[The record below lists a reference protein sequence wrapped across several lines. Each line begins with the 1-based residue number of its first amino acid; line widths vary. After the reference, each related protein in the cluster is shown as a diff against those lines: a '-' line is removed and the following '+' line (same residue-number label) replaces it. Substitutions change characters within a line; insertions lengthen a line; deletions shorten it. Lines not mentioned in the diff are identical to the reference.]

1 VLFELSVERIL
12 TWIPA
17 VLIALTFHEYAHAW
31 MATRLGD
38 RTARNAGRL
47 TLNPV
52 PHLDPIGT
60 LLLFVVGFGWAKPVP
75 VNPYNLRGDIK
86 QGLMLVSLAGPGAN
100 LLLAFIGTVVLG
112 VSMGMVGFAA
122 GIDSPLGNILQ
133 AVILVNL
140 ILAFFN
146 LLPIP
151 PLDGSK
157 ILAGLLPGRQ
167 EWLYSLEQYG
177 IIILLVLVFTGAI
190 ESLFRL
196 IIMPVYTFLLTNVA
210 LNIARFFGI

>member
-1 VLFELSVERIL
+1 MLFELSVERIL